1 MARINNVNCVAN
13 GANLDA
19 LVQESNDYPLYNG
32 VGVESAYSPY
42 NSYAFPPY
50 NSAAVDEAIDAA
62 DVGALGRSA
71 YRGKKA
77 STSAVVLVLFILLVI
92 ILSVFFC

>member
-19 LVQESNDYPLYNG
+19 LVQESNDYPIYNG
-32 VGVESAYSPY
+32 AGVESAYQPY
-42 NSYAFPPY
+42 NSYY
-50 NSAAVDEAIDAA
+50 NSAGLDNALDAA

-71 YRGKKA
+71 YRGKKT

-92 ILSVFFC
+92 ILSVFW